1 MCRKFIYLSI
11 VALVLCW
18 VASTASA
25 GVSYPNPPGGW
36 TYIYTGDAAAGG
48 GGSLF
53 DALDGTWS
61 HNNGSDSW
69 AGDAIDG
76 GTPPGGVSAL
86 SEGGVNFMRIQDC
99 GNPTNHN
106 MPDPS
111 NRRIYLGHLT
121 TSQTLTPLD
130 SGVTLA
136 FRARIPTTA
145 PLDAQ
150 YPATG
155 SDGENRTVAG
165 GTPWPAGG
173 NGYVNY
179 SDGKGTFGIGQR
191 SGGVKII
198 SFCLALASD
207 DPYTNELPSAGLVMN
222 HLNGTAPT
230 ANVDIWGNEP
240 GTMNILPIA
249 DPTVWHEFWIVI
261 QADTSGGGT
270 HRVTIYADGSVT
282 PTVFHVTAGN
292 GGEYSDPE
300 SYLTLGFG
308 QSPQMGAID
317 VDFFA
322 YKAGIVLPPG
332 APIKAWA
339 PNPADG
345 AVNVRPPTLQWKAG
359 STIIIAHDVY
369 LGTDQAAIEDA
380 DTSSPEYQE
389 ATAGL
394 EFIILTELEALK
406 TYYWRVDGIE
416 EDGTTHKGDVWRFTT
431 PSEKAYNPTPA
442 NGATFV
448 DPNID
453 LRWTAG
459 FNAKPLWGQD
469 VYLGTDATAVSNAN
483 TSTPVIYRG
492 NQSTTTYDPGTMAN
506 NTAYYWRIDE
516 RNTDATTT
524 KGNVW
529 SFTTMPSITITDP
542 DLLCWWK
549 FDEGPIAIDWSG
561 HNHHGTLEGNPQ
573 LVSGM
578 VDGALEF
585 GGDGDRVV
593 DNAAAAYLN
602 GLNAVTVCMWI
613 KSDVIGTDKGFI
625 DGEEPDGSDNVMTIR
640 YDAAGS
646 SFGGTNVAK
655 MAVTSTSAEQQ
666 LESSSNIQTTE
677 WQHVAMTWSNGGL
690 IRFYINAVENTPSG
704 RTNPNN
710 TGPVSGCTKLII
722 GQGGKDAGG
731 GWDGL
736 IDDFRL
742 YNYAL
747 SEAQLRRIIS
757 PPEAWVPRPAD
768 GATDVAQAVVFGWD
782 PGKSAAKHNVYFGTD
797 FDDVNNATTSTAGI
811 YKGQQ
816 DANSYDPPGLLT
828 LGETYYWRIDE
839 VNGINL
845 WRGDVWRFTIVNYLV
860 VDDFESYTNTSPNII
875 WQTWIAGGGGKA
887 GYSDPNYAEL
897 TIRHGGTQ
905 SMPLDYSNLNPPN
918 YSEASRTFAAT
929 DFTKYGVKA
938 LSLWTRGY
946 PPYMGS
952 FVQAP
957 AGTYTMTAGGT
968 DIWDVP
974 DLRHPSTFHDEFHYA
989 YTQVSGNCI
998 IIAKVESVSNTNAWA
1013 KAGVM
1018 VRDSLDDNSIHA
1030 MMCMTPGSGAAFQY
1044 RLDTGQASTNVQD
1057 PNVTTPYWVAIER
1070 QGSTF
1075 YGAYSPDG
1083 ISWTTLGQMPI
1094 TMTDPVCIGLALT
1107 SHNTAA
1113 TCTAVFTNVSIN
1125 QAPPSLTSHQDI
1137 GIKSNVAAPLYV
1149 TLQDSSQNTST
1160 VTNPDPNAVLNPA
1173 WQEWDIPLSDF
1184 AGVYK
1189 NAITK
1194 LTVGVGT
1201 RSVTTGTIYVDDIRL
1216 YLPWCVPT
1224 LIKPLADFTNDCLVD
1239 YADLQIMVRD
1249 WLLTDSSMATSP
1261 PVDANMVV
1269 RYEFEDNLY
1278 DSASY
1283 AGYQNGDPCGAITY
1297 DTGTVGN
1304 RALSLGGGTCAN
1316 FSNPTAL
1323 DFGTTNWSVCAWI
1336 KTTQSGTGDANKG
1349 GIFGKGGDSTNGI
1362 RYALGVGEVTEG
1374 RVSLTTDDNV
1384 TKVQATSTTTINNN
1398 VWHQVVGL
1406 RDGDALRLYVNGL
1419 LEATTTLPAGYNL
1432 SGTSQHNAYVGTIT
1446 NNSTGSVYKFY
1457 QGLIDDVRVYNYALS
1472 NAEIAYLATKGAA
1485 QIYIPLQS
1493 PANIYDAE
1501 PPNSKSVNLR
1511 DYALLADM
1519 WLEELL
1525 WPQ

>member
-1 MCRKFIYLSI
+1 MYRKFIYLSI

-25 GVSYPNPPGGW
+25 GVSYPNPLGGW
-36 TYIYTGDAAAGG
+36 TYTYTGDGAANPDAA
-48 GGSLF
+48 
-53 DALDGTWS
+53 ALDGTWD
-61 HNNGSDSW
+61 HNNGSDAWDGSIIG
-69 AGDAIDG
+69 AGTA
-76 GTPPGGVSAL
+76 
-86 SEGGVNFMRIQDC
+86 GGVNALSDGSVNFLRIQDALTSGSGTDSRKIC
-99 GNPTNHN
+99 FGHSITNDIGATIAGPLLDN
-106 MPDPS
+106 GVTIS
-111 NRRIYLGHLT
+111 FRACLST
-121 TSQTLTPLD
+121 TSPLD
-130 SGVTLA
+130 
-136 FRARIPTTA
+136 
-145 PLDAQ
+145 
-150 YPATG
+150 
-155 SDGENRTVAG
+155 
-165 GTPWPAGG
+165 GTWPAGG
-173 NGYVNY
+173 DGYVPHDGGKDTFSIRQST
-179 SDGKGTFGIGQR
+179 SD
-191 SGGVKII
+191 KII
-198 SFCLALASD
+198 SF
-207 DPYTNELPSAGLVMN
+207 GLVPGTDGQKNNGAAMLGGRSGLCMN
-222 HLNGTAPT
+222 SLNGTSPSSS
-230 ANVDIWGNEP
+230 VDIWDGE
-240 GTMNILPIA
+240 GTLNLLDIA
-249 DPTVWHEFWIVI
+249 NLTGWHEFWIII

-270 HRVTIYADGSVT
+270 HRVTIYMDGSVT
-282 PTVFHVTAGN
+282 PTVFNVTAGTGN
-292 GGEYSDPE
+292 DYDV
-300 SYLTLGFG
+300 SYMGLGLGSTG
-308 QSPQMGAID
+308 QAGAID

-322 YKAGIVLPPG
+322 YKPGIVFPPG
-332 APIKAWA
+332 VPIKAWA
-339 PNPADG
+339 PNPADC

-380 DTSSPEYQE
+380 DTSSPEWQE
-389 ATAGL
+389 TTGGL

-416 EDGTTHKGDVWRFTT
+416 EDATTHKGDVWRFTT

-442 NGATFV
+442 NGAKYI
-448 DPNID
+448 DPDTN
-453 LRWTAG
+453 LSWTAG

-469 VYLGTDATAVSNAN
+469 VYLGTDSTAVSNAN

-492 NQSTTTYDPGTMAN
+492 NQSTTTYDPGTMEN
-506 NTAYYWRIDE
+506 NKTYYWRIDE

-529 SFTTMPSITITDP
+529 SFTTMPSIPIDP
-542 DLLCWWK
+542 NLLCWWK
-549 FDEGPIAIDWSG
+549 LDEGSIAVDWSG

-573 LVSGM
+573 LVSGI

-625 DGEEPDGSDNVMTIR
+625 DGEEPDGSDNVMTMR

-646 SFGGTNVAK
+646 GFGGTNVAK

-690 IRFYINAVENTPSG
+690 IRFYINGAENTPSG

-742 YNYAL
+742 YNYEL
-747 SEAQLRRIIS
+747 SEAQLRRLIS

-768 GATDVAQAVVFGWD
+768 GATDVAQAVVLGWD
-782 PGKSAAKHNVYFGTD
+782 PGRSAAKHNVYFGTD

-839 VNGINL
+839 VNSINL
-845 WRGDVWRFTIVNYLV
+845 WRGDVWSFTIVNYLV

-875 WQTWIAGGGGKA
+875 WQTWIAGGGGKV
-887 GYSDPNYAEL
+887 GYNDPNYAEV
-897 TIRHGGTQ
+897 TAVHGGRQ
-905 SMPLDYSNLNPPN
+905 SMPLDYGNLNPPN
-918 YSEASRTFAAT
+918 YSEATRTFT
-929 DFTKYGVKA
+929 SPQDWVIQGTKA
-938 LSLWTRGY
+938 LSLWIRGY
-946 PPYMGS
+946 APPVGS

-957 AGTYTMTAGGT
+957 AGTYTMTAGGE

-974 DLRHPSTFHDEFHYA
+974 DIRHPSTFHDEFHYA
-989 YTQVSGNCI
+989 YTQVSGNCL

-1030 MMCMTPGSGAAFQY
+1030 MVCMTPGSGAAFQY
-1044 RLDTGQASTNVQD
+1044 RLATGQASTNVQD
-1057 PNVTTPYWVAIER
+1057 PNVATPYWVAIER
-1070 QGSTF
+1070 QGDMF
-1075 YGAYSPDG
+1075 YAVYSSDPALYG
-1083 ISWTTLGQMPI
+1083 WAPLGQMTI
-1094 TMTDPVCIGLALT
+1094 TMPDPVYIGLCLT
-1107 SHNTAA
+1107 SHNAAA

-1125 QAPPSLTSHQDI
+1125 QAPPTFTSHQDI
-1137 GIKSNVAAPLYV
+1137 GIKSNTAAPLYV
-1149 TLQDSSQNTST
+1149 TLQDSSLNTAT

-1194 LTVGVGT
+1194 LTIGVGT
-1201 RSVTTGTIYVDDIRL
+1201 KSVTTGTIYVDDIRIH
-1216 YLPWCVPT
+1216 LPWCVPT

-1278 DSASY
+1278 DSAGY

-1297 DTGTVGN
+1297 DTGAVGSH
-1304 RALSLGGGTCAN
+1304 ALSIGGGTCAN

-1349 GIFGKGGDSTNGI
+1349 SIFGKGGDSDNGI

-1406 RDGDALRLYVNGL
+1406 RDGAALRLYVNGM
-1419 LEATTTLPAGYNL
+1419 LEATTTLPAGYNI
-1432 SGTSQHNAYVGTIT
+1432 SGTSQHNAYAGTIT
-1446 NNSTGSVYKFY
+1446 NHSTGSVYKFY

-1472 NAEIAYLATKGAA
+1472 NAEIAYIATKGAA
-1485 QIYIPLQS
+1485 QMYIPLRS